1 MNARLRQNLPA
12 LIPFLILVIICA
24 ILLLIA
30 DHLTGDRIEA
40 QQRAAQLR
48 LISEVMSLP
57 HDNDLLTDRI
67 TIKAQEPFVTGAP
80 ITVYRARNNGQ
91 PTGLVFMPVP
101 AKGYNGLIELAVG
114 VAYDGEL
121 TGVRVHAHR
130 ETPGLGDQVHQ
141 DRSDWIQGFN
151 GLSLQNTALDAWGVR
166 SDGGRF
172 DQISGATIT
181 PRGIIKAVRNTLD
194 YYALHRNEL
203 YR

>member
-1 MNARLRQNLPA
+1 MNERLRQNLPA

-30 DHLTGDRIEA
+30 DHYTGDRIEA

-48 LISEVMSLP
+48 LISEVMSVP
-57 HDNDLLTDRI
+57 HDNDLLMDRI
-67 TIKAQEPFVTGAP
+67 TFKAEEPFITGALM
-80 ITVYRARNNGQ
+80 TVYRARRDGQ
-91 PTGLVFMPVP
+91 PIGLVFMPVP

-114 VAYDGEL
+114 VAYKGEL
-121 TGVRVHAHR
+121 TGVRVIDQR
-130 ETPGLGDQVHQ
+130 ETPGLGDQVQQ
-141 DRSDWIQGFN
+141 DRSHWILGFD
-151 GLSLQNTALDAWGVR
+151 GLSLGNTPLDAWGVR

-181 PRGIIKAVRNTLD
+181 PRGIIKAVKHTLD
-194 YYALHRNEL
+194 YYALHRDEL